1 MAFFKGFSTDGRI
14 DNYTVTDTELIKQ
27 DLLNVLKTRQGE
39 RLMRGDYG
47 CGVWN
52 YIHEPLDDATKDA
65 VVTEL
70 KRIISLDPRLQLV
83 GIRLQEYEHGLQVV
97 LELNYVNLQA
107 TELLFVEF
115 DSRNLSLSSATVTQ

>member
-1 MAFFKGFSTDGRI
+1 MAIYKGFSTA
-14 DNYTVTDTELIKQ
+14 NESASVTLLDTDLIKQ

-70 KRIISLDPRLQLV
+70 RRVVSLDPRLQLIGV
-83 GIRLQEYEHGLQVV
+83 RLQDYEHGLQVV

-115 DSRNLSLSSATVTQ
+115 DSRNNSINSATITQ

>member
-14 DNYTVTDTELIKQ
+14 DNFTVVEAELIKQ

-65 VVTEL
+65 VITEL
-70 KRIISLDPRLQLV
+70 RRVVSLDPRLQLIGV
-83 GIRLQEYEHGLQVV
+83 TSYSFSYRSGL
-97 LELNYVNLQA
+97 
-107 TELLFVEF
+107 
-115 DSRNLSLSSATVTQ
+115 

>member
-14 DNYTVTDTELIKQ
+14 DNFTVVEAELIKQ

-70 KRIISLDPRLQLV
+70 RRAVSLDPRLQLIGV
-83 GIRLQEYEHGLQVV
+83 RIQDYEHGLQVV

-115 DSRNLSLSSATVTQ
+115 DSRNNSINSATITQ